1 MKNGGWFAAYGL
13 CIRSELALPQ
23 FAAAAPGE
31 PDAVVR
37 LGAVPEALPEPSCSR
52 RYWQAAPGDFLLRFG
67 DAFRCR
73 VTGGREITV
82 QCLGGGREPFH
93 FASSVWTALLMQ
105 RGLLPL
111 HASAVWTE
119 QAGAV
124 LFMGNSGAGKS
135 TLAAGLM
142 ARGFNMLTDD
152 VAAVSAAA
160 GSPPCVAP
168 GYPNLRL
175 QADALD
181 QVACLPNGTDGL
193 VPHGADK
200 HLLPA
205 KRFARKPQTLRAAYV
220 LKNKTAESLE
230 LSKPKPVK
238 AWRTWARLVHRP
250 GYAYPLG
257 CAEAHFRILANICR
271 EVPMTQIFR
280 PAGGIE
286 PAALAER
293 IECHLAGGSV

>member
-1 MKNGGWFAAYGL
+1 MKGGGWFSTYGL
-13 CIRSELALPQ
+13 LIRSELALPQ
-23 FAAAAPGE
+23 FAPAGPGE

-37 LGAVPEALPEPSCSR
+37 LGAVPEALPQPSRSR

-73 VTGGREITV
+73 VTDGREITV
-82 QCLGGGREPFH
+82 HLLDGGREPFH

-124 LFMGNSGAGKS
+124 LIMGDSGAGKS
-135 TLAAGLM
+135 TLAAALM

-152 VAAVSAAA
+152 VAALSAAA
-160 GSPPCVAP
+160 GSPPRVAP

-175 QADALD
+175 KADALE
-181 QVACLPNGTDGL
+181 QVATLSNGIDGL
-193 VPHGADK
+193 TRHGPDK

-205 KRFARKPQTLRAAYV
+205 ERFARKPQMSV
-220 LKNKTAESLE
+220 PPMC
-230 LSKPKPVK
+230 SKEGPPKRSNWRKRDPPKPSG
-238 AWRTWARLVHRP
+238 AWRVSSTAP
-250 GYAYPLG
+250 GTSMDWGLSGHTSTSWRASPG
-257 CAEAHFRILANICR
+257 NFR
-271 EVPMTQIFR
+271 
-280 PAGGIE
+280 
-286 PAALAER
+286 
-293 IECHLAGGSV
+293 